1 MNKFTKEE
9 QLGLLERGL
18 QRRIVGM
25 NPAIKQKEEQIEE
38 IIEVRKRFTDRIEKY
53 ADDQVIVDML
63 EAQLTQYD
71 RQYEGTK
78 QQYIMAI
85 EEIKESEP
93 TVKKL
98 IKQIE
103 TIKTTK
109 KSGTLLYLMM
119 DLFMKEILT
128 DWNEMEIYMSQ
139 DKGEDDNGKE

>member
-53 ADDQVIVDML
+53 KDDKVIVDML
-63 EAQLTQYD
+63 NAQLTQYD